1 MACGLEM
8 RMVGGLMRVSL
19 VKRILMVRR
28 VILILVVRYD
38 LLINAQNS
46 RTADGR

>member
-8 RMVGGLMRVSL
+8 RMVGVMRVSL
-19 VKRILMVRR
+19 VKGILMVRR
-28 VILILVVRYD
+28 VILILVVRND